1 MAARA
6 AQITGL
12 VLAGGRGER
21 MGGADK
27 GWVQYRGRPMIEWV
41 VERFRPQVGQ
51 LLISA
56 NRNLERYAALAH
68 VVTDADAGATDT
80 YAGPLAGVLAGLHC
94 AQTDWIAIV
103 PCDAPHLPTDLVLR
117 LAGAVGTADAA
128 CVRVDGRLQPVFA
141 LVRRSTSASLQ
152 NHFAAGGRAMH
163 RWLESLA
170 AVAVEFDD
178 AAAFRNIN
186 SAEDA
191 EGRAT

>member
-68 VVTDADAGATDT
+68 VVADSDSGATDA

-103 PCDAPHLPTDLVLR
+103 PCDAPH
-117 LAGAVGTADAA
+117 
-128 CVRVDGRLQPVFA
+128 
-141 LVRRSTSASLQ
+141 
-152 NHFAAGGRAMH
+152 
-163 RWLESLA
+163 
-170 AVAVEFDD
+170 
-178 AAAFRNIN
+178 
-186 SAEDA
+186 
-191 EGRAT
+191 